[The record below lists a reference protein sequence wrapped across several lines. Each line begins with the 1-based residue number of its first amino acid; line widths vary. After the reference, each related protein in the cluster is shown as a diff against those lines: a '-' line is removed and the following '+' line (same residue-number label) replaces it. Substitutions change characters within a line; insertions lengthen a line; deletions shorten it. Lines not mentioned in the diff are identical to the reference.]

1 MFYWQQITHILI
13 IFHAYVFES
22 KTYFAI
28 LSIRNWRDFYH
39 YLLQWC
45 RVNITDFSLC
55 ITQIGTPNNPDDNTA
70 VIAGVVVAVVL
81 AIVVAVFIIVFKR

>member
-1 MFYWQQITHILI
+1 MSCQ
-13 IFHAYVFES
+13 
-22 KTYFAI
+22 
-28 LSIRNWRDFYH
+28 YH
-39 YLLQWC
+39 
-45 RVNITDFSLC
+45 DFSLC

>member
-1 MFYWQQITHILI
+1 M
-13 IFHAYVFES
+13 FES

-28 LSIRNWRDFYH
+28 LSIRNWRDFSDFMIFLNYH
-39 YLLQWC
+39 YLLQC

-81 AIVVAVFIIVFKR
+81 AIVVVVFIIVFKR